1 MNKIDTE
8 YATLADVPQ
17 SVVQY
22 YEEETRTRITG
33 YTEPDE
39 EGNSTPITEEYIVVA
54 LNKPD
59 VVLYSEVTQRIGER
73 KPRDV
78 VNAELARAIE
88 WEEFYYGHDLTLRY
102 EKMHP
107 RWVTEEPMIYG
118 YEDEVEYELAHREW
132 VELEPQPPAIDPEV
146 RRGYYEV
153 ITPDYNTN
161 THNPI
166 GVTDTYNDELYT
178 TTKTFA
184 LESKPTEVVAEYHSE
199 LAIETRFD
207 AVYAPLET
215 THGLIDVG
223 RGKDSVLGIDNVKDA
238 IAGYEAGMVSIGS
251 VMWIMTDNSVAELTI
266 ADLRQVIIDFN
277 IRKQVTFMQ
286 YGQWRETDRQ
296 LPFVCE

>member
-8 YATLADVPQ
+8 YPTLADVPQ
-17 SVVQY
+17 SVVQF

-39 EGNSTPITEEYIVVA
+39 EGNSTPITEEYTVVV

-59 VVLYSEVTQRIGER
+59 MVLYSEVAQRIGER

-88 WEEFYYGHDLTLRY
+88 WEEFYYGHDLVLEHEADYALWEQEQPTEIIDDEEVLLPAPELPVIDMATRRAY
-102 EKMHP
+102 YLE
-107 RWVTEEPMIYG
+107 VTTPYDTNLFISTG
-118 YEDEVEYELAHREW
+118 STVEF
-132 VELEPQPPAIDPEV
+132 
-146 RRGYYEV
+146 
-153 ITPDYNTN
+153 
-161 THNPI
+161 
-166 GVTDTYNDELYT
+166 NDEAYT
-178 TTKTFA
+178 ATVID
-184 LESKPTEVVAEYHSE
+184 LLQDKPTEVVAEYHSE
-199 LAIETRFD
+199 LAIETRFN

-215 THGLIDVG
+215 AHGFIDVG

-238 IAGYEAGMVSIGS
+238 IAGYDAGMVSIGS

-266 ADLRQVIIDFN
+266 EDLRQVIIDFN

-286 YGQWRETDRQ
+286 YGQWRETDR
-296 LPFVCE
+296 LTPFTIK